1 MSLNIYKILP
11 AHSDLSLSKE
21 EFEIALHNASY
32 GFRGPTL
39 VKAIQDNV
47 ATIPYIAG
55 EHQSYRV
62 EEVLLMYG
70 ETCAAMTARWR
81 VVENGLVAKATKE
94 AVLFVEAGP
103 DDVPGGIIRIYEFV
117 GDFPK

>member
-21 EFEIALHNASY
+21 EFEIVLRNASY

-39 VKAIQDNV
+39 IKAIQDNV

-55 EHQSYRV
+55 EKQSYRV

-70 ETCAAMTARWR
+70 ETCAVMTASWR
-81 VVENGLVAKATKE
+81 VSKNGVLAQDTKE

-103 DDVPGGIIRIYEFV
+103 DDVPGGVIRIYEHR
-117 GDFPK
+117 GDIPK